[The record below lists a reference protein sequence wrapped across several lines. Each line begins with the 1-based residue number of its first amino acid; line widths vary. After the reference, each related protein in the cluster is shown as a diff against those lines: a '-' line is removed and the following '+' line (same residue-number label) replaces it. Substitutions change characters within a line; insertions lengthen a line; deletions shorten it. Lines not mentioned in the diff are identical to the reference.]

1 MGETFPLRAEALTR
15 RFGRFTALRS
25 VSVSLRQNEIHGLIG
40 PNGAGKTT
48 LLRLLS
54 GQDQPERGGAI
65 WLHDQRVTHKPDWK
79 RARLGLGRSFQ
90 RAQLFADMTVAD
102 NLVLA
107 IRGCDFARGFDLSS
121 GGDSVRWAAERA
133 AREVFLGGRC
143 NDLVRNLSHGERRLV
158 ELAMAFAE
166 APPTG
171 AIGTIGTIG
180 ATEATEAHTEPTGAT
195 GATEATRAHTEPTGA
210 IEATEAH
217 TEPTGAIEAHTEPTE
232 TTGGATGATGTTEAT
247 RAHTEPTGATEA
259 HTEPTQATEAHTEP
273 TETTGGATGATGTTE
288 AIEAHTEP
296 TQATGTGTAGAT
308 RVVLLDEPL
317 AGLGAGETTQATD
330 YIRRKKAGRAIL
342 MIEHD
347 LDAVFELADRITVL
361 IAGEAVVEGT
371 RDEILRDSRVRVAYL
386 PHDKHENDKH
396 DKDTHDKQAVPLA
409 GGRAE

>member
-171 AIGTIGTIG
+171 AIGTIGGAIG
-180 ATEATEAHTEPTGAT
+180 ATEATEAL
-195 GATEATRAHTEPTGA
+195 
-210 IEATEAH
+210 
-217 TEPTGAIEAHTEPTE
+217 TEPTE
-232 TTGGATGATGTTEAT
+232 TTGGATGATEAT
-247 RAHTEPTGATEA
+247 GAYTGATRATEAHTEPTGAIEA

-296 TQATGTGTAGAT
+296 TQATQATQGTGTAGAN

-371 RDEILRDSRVRVAYL
+371 RDEILRDSRVRAAYL
-386 PHDKHENDKH
+386 PHGKHDNDKH

>member
-65 WLHDQRVTHKPDWK
+65 WLHGRLVTRKADWK

-143 NDLVRNLSHGERRLV
+143 NELVRNLSHGERRLV

-166 APPTG
+166 APPTETTG
-171 AIGTIGTIG
+171 GGIG
-180 ATEATEAHTEPTGAT
+180 ATEATEALTEPTGGAT
-195 GATEATRAHTEPTGA
+195 GATEATEAYTEPTETTGGAIGATGA

-217 TEPTGAIEAHTEPTE
+217 TEPT
-232 TTGGATGATGTTEAT
+232 
-247 RAHTEPTGATEA
+247 
-259 HTEPTQATEAHTEP
+259 QAT
-273 TETTGGATGATGTTE
+273 
-288 AIEAHTEP
+288 
-296 TQATGTGTAGAT
+296 QGTGTAGAT

-371 RDEILRDSRVRVAYL
+371 RDEILRDSRVRAAYL
-386 PHDKHENDKH
+386 PHGKHDNDKHDKDTH